1 MVRISVRQC
10 TSDMRRPSTITTH
23 EASDVMVRVLVVES
37 DEASQQARTLLAHAG
52 RGRFEITHAHDVADA
67 VVWLSEHVADC
78 VLLDL
83 GLPGEAL
90 EGLARLRAAAFDAPV
105 LVLSGPDQD
114 ELGARAVH
122 EGAQDHLVKG
132 QVDARG
138 LARAI
143 GYAIERARAQ
153 VALAHQALHDP
164 LTGLANRALFEDRLR
179 QATARVRRHG
189 NCVAVLFCDL
199 DRFKDVNDRLGH
211 AAGDDLLVAVA
222 GRIAGV
228 LRTQDTAARI
238 GGDEFAVLCEDVNGT
253 HHALAIAERLLA
265 ELRAPFPGID
275 DIPVGVS
282 IGLSIAHEGTE
293 RPEVLVREADAAMYR
308 AKDRGGGVAELYDEA
323 MRGRAARRIE
333 LQDALRRGLERGEM
347 RLHYQPRVRL
357 ATGEVV
363 GVEALVRWQ
372 HPERGL
378 LSPAQ
383 FLPVAEESGLIA
395 PLGNWVIE
403 ESCRQAARWADARR
417 GIAPL
422 AVAVNLTAREC
433 AQPDLLSIIRSAV
446 DRSGIDPSG
455 LRLEM
460 TEAAVL
466 SDYEANLAVLEELR
480 SLGLSLAID
489 DFGAG
494 PSSLAALQ
502 QLPVDVVTVDRS
514 LVGEIGRDGDGAAML
529 GGIVGFAH
537 ALGLSI
543 VAEGVEVI
551 GQVDRLRALGCDA
564 GQGFFFARPGEAE
577 ALVGLLGA
585 RS

>member
-1 MVRISVRQC
+1 
-10 TSDMRRPSTITTH
+10 MRRGSTIPTRG
-23 EASDVMVRVLVVES
+23 AADVIVRVLAVEG
-37 DEASQQARTLLAHAG
+37 AGGAHPARTLLARAPG
-52 RGRFEITHAHDVADA
+52 RRFEVAEAREVEEA
-67 VVWLSEHVADC
+67 VAWLSEHHADC

-83 GLPGEAL
+83 ALGGL
-90 EGLARLRAAAFDAPV
+90 EGLDRLRAAALDAPV
-105 LVLSGPDQD
+105 LVLSGPDG
-114 ELGARAVH
+114 EHLGIPAISR
-122 EGAQDHLVKG
+122 GAQDHLVRE

-143 GYAIERARAQ
+143 DHAIERSRTQAQ
-153 VALAHQALHDP
+153 IAHQALHDP

-199 DRFKDVNDRLGH
+199 DRFKVVNDTFGH

-222 GRIAGV
+222 ERIAGV

-265 ELRAPFPGID
+265 ELRAPFPGVD
-275 DIPVGVS
+275 DIPISASVG
-282 IGLSIAHEGTE
+282 LAIAQEGTE
-293 RPEVLVREADAAMYR
+293 RPEALLREADSAMYR
-308 AKDRGGGVAELYDEA
+308 AKERGGGVAELFDDA

-333 LQDALRRGLERGEM
+333 LQEALRRGLERGEM

-378 LSPAQ
+378 LSPAE

-395 PLGNWVIE
+395 PLGGWVIR

-417 GIAPL
+417 GAAPL
-422 AVAVNLTAREC
+422 PVAVNLTARQC
-433 AQPDLLSIIRSAV
+433 AQPDLLSVVRSAV
-446 DRSGIDPSG
+446 DASGIDPSG
-455 LRLEM
+455 LRLEV
-460 TEAAVL
+460 TESAVL
-466 SDYEANLAVLEELR
+466 SDYEANLAVLRALR
-480 SLGLSLAID
+480 DLGLSIAID

-514 LVGEIGRDGDGAAML
+514 LVGGIERDRGGAAML
-529 GGIVGFAH
+529 GGIVGLAH
-537 ALGLSI
+537 ALGLRI
-543 VAEGVEVI
+543 VAEGVEEVA
-551 GQVDRLRALGCDA
+551 QVDRLRALGCDQ
-564 GQGFFFARPGEAE
+564 GQGFFFARPSEAD

-585 RS
+585 RA

>member
-1 MVRISVRQC
+1 MMPTV
-10 TSDMRRPSTITTH
+10 MRRPSTISTN
-23 EASDVMVRVLVVES
+23 EASDVMLRVLVVEA
-37 DEASQQARTLLAHAG
+37 DGPSQTARTLLAHAG
-52 RGRFEITHAHDVADA
+52 RGRFVIAHAAGVPDA
-67 VVWLSEHVADC
+67 IAWLGEHVADC

-90 EGLARLRAAAFDAPV
+90 DGLARLRAAAFDAPV

-122 EGAQDHLVKG
+122 EGAHDHLVKG

-143 GYAIERARAQ
+143 GYAIERSRTQ
-153 VALAHQALHDP
+153 VALARQALHDP

-179 QATARVRRHG
+179 QALARSRRHG
-189 NCVAVLFCDL
+189 VASAVLFCDL

-211 AAGDDLLVAVA
+211 AAGDELLVAVA

-253 HHALAIAERLLA
+253 HHALAIAERLLD
-265 ELRAPFPGID
+265 ELRVPFPGAG
-275 DIPVGVS
+275 DIPVAAS

-293 RPEVLVREADAAMYR
+293 RPEALLREADAAMYR
-308 AKDRGGGVAELYDEA
+308 AKDRGGNVAELYDDA

-357 ATGEVV
+357 ATGEIV

-383 FLPVAEESGLIA
+383 FLPVAEESGLIG
-395 PLGNWVIE
+395 PLGTWVIE
-403 ESCRQAARWADARR
+403 ESCRQAARWADARH
-417 GIAPL
+417 GAPL
-422 AVAVNLTAREC
+422 GVAVNLTAREC
-433 AQPDLLSIIRSAV
+433 AQPDLLSIVRGAV

-480 SLGLSLAID
+480 GLGLSLAID

-514 LVGEIGRDGDGAAML
+514 LVGGLGRDGDGAAML
-529 GGIVGFAH
+529 GGIVGLAH

-543 VAEGVEVI
+543 VAEGVEAI
-551 GQVDRLRALGCDA
+551 GQVDRLRALGCDV
-564 GQGFFFARPGEAE
+564 GQGFFFARPGEAD
-577 ALVGLLGA
+577 ALMGLLGA

>member
-1 MVRISVRQC
+1 
-10 TSDMRRPSTITTH
+10 MREPRTITTRGS
-23 EASDVMVRVLVVES
+23 ANVMVRVLVVEAEGATS
-37 DEASQQARTLLAHAG
+37 AARTLLAHAG
-52 RGRFEITHAHDVADA
+52 KGRFDVAHVSGIGEA
-67 VVWLSEHVADC
+67 VAWLGEHVAH
-78 VLLDL
+78 VVVLDL
-83 GLPGEAL
+83 ALSDGGLEAL
-90 EGLARLRAAAFDAPV
+90 TRVRAAAFDIPV

-114 ELGARAVH
+114 ELGAQAVA

-138 LARAI
+138 LARSI
-143 GYAIERARAQ
+143 GYAIERARMQ
-153 VALAHQALHDP
+153 TALAHQALHDP

-199 DRFKDVNDRLGH
+199 DRFKQVNDSLGH
-211 AAGDDLLVAVA
+211 AAGDQLLVAVA
-222 GRIAGV
+222 ERIAGV

-253 HHALAIAERLLA
+253 HHALAVAERLLA
-265 ELRAPFPGID
+265 EMRAPFPGAK
-275 DIPVGVS
+275 DIPVAVS
-282 IGLSIAHEGTE
+282 IGLAIAHEGTE
-293 RPEVLVREADAAMYR
+293 RPEALLREADAAMYR
-308 AKDRGGGVAELYDEA
+308 AKERGGDAAELYDDA
-323 MRGRAARRIE
+323 MRGRTARRLE

-363 GVEALVRWQ
+363 GMEALVRWQ

-378 LSPAQ
+378 LSPAE

-395 PLGNWVIE
+395 PLGAWVIE
-403 ESCRQAARWADARR
+403 ESCRQSARWADARPWS
-417 GIAPL
+417 GPL
-422 AVAVNLTAREC
+422 AVAVNLTARQC
-433 AQPDLLSIIRSAV
+433 AQPDLLSIVRGAI

-455 LRLEM
+455 LRLEV
-460 TEAAVL
+460 TEATVL
-466 SDYEANLAVLEELR
+466 SDYEANLAVLQSLR
-480 SLGLSLAID
+480 DLGLSLAID

-502 QLPVDVVTVDRS
+502 RLPFDVVTIDRS
-514 LVGEIGRDGDGAAML
+514 LIGGLIRGGDDAAMM
-529 GGIVGFAH
+529 GGIVGLAH
-537 ALGLSI
+537 ALGLTI
-543 VAEGVEVI
+543 VAEGVELV

-577 ALVGLLGA
+577 TLVGLLGTRA
-585 RS
+585 

>member
-1 MVRISVRQC
+1 
-10 TSDMRRPSTITTH
+10 MRRSSIITTRGAA
-23 EASDVMVRVLVVES
+23 ESTVRVLVVEADS
-37 DEASQQARTLLAHAG
+37 AVRTARTLLAHAG
-52 RGRFEITHAHDVADA
+52 KGRFDVVHVAAVADA
-67 VVWLSEHVADC
+67 IAWLGEHVADC
-78 VLLDL
+78 VVLDL
-83 GLPGEAL
+83 ALAGDGL
-90 EGLARLRAAAFDAPV
+90 EGLTRIHAAALDAPV

-114 ELGARAVH
+114 DLGALAVA

-143 GYAIERARAQ
+143 GYAIERARAHI
-153 VALAHQALHDP
+153 ALAHQALHDP

-199 DRFKDVNDRLGH
+199 DRFKAVNDRLGH
-211 AAGDDLLVAVA
+211 AAGDELLVAVA

-265 ELRAPFPGID
+265 ELRAPFPGAE
-275 DIPVGVS
+275 DIPVATS
-282 IGLSIAHEGTE
+282 IGLAIAPEGTE
-293 RPEVLVREADAAMYR
+293 RPEALLREADAAMYR
-308 AKDRGGGVAELYDEA
+308 AKERGGGVAELYDDA

-357 ATGEVV
+357 ATGEVM

-378 LSPAQ
+378 LSPAE
-383 FLPVAEESGLIA
+383 FLPMAEESGLIA
-395 PLGNWVIE
+395 PLGGWVIE
-403 ESCRQAARWADARR
+403 ESCRQAARWADARH
-417 GIAPL
+417 GLAPL
-422 AVAVNLTAREC
+422 AVGVNLTARQC
-433 AQPDLLSIIRSAV
+433 AQPDLLSVVRSAV

-455 LRLEM
+455 LRLEI
-460 TEAAVL
+460 TESAVL
-466 SDYEANLAVLEELR
+466 SDYEANVAVLESLR
-480 SLGLSLAID
+480 GLGLSLAID

-494 PSSLAALQ
+494 PSSLAALH
-502 QLPVDVVTVDRS
+502 QLPVDVVTLDRS
-514 LVGEIGRDGDGAAML
+514 LIGGIDRDRGGAAML
-529 GGIVGFAH
+529 GGIVGLAH
-537 ALGLSI
+537 ALGLTI
-543 VAEGVEVI
+543 VAEGIEAV

-564 GQGFFFARPGEAE
+564 GQGFFFGRPGEAD
-577 ALVGLLGA
+577 ALVCLLGSRA
-585 RS
+585 

>member
-1 MVRISVRQC
+1 M
-10 TSDMRRPSTITTH
+10 
-23 EASDVMVRVLVVES
+23 
-37 DEASQQARTLLAHAG
+37 
-52 RGRFEITHAHDVADA
+52 
-67 VVWLSEHVADC
+67 
-78 VLLDL
+78 
-83 GLPGEAL
+83 
-90 EGLARLRAAAFDAPV
+90 
-105 LVLSGPDQD
+105 
-114 ELGARAVH
+114 
-122 EGAQDHLVKG
+122 
-132 QVDARG
+132 
-138 LARAI
+138 
-143 GYAIERARAQ
+143 
-153 VALAHQALHDP
+153 
-164 LTGLANRALFEDRLR
+164 
-179 QATARVRRHG
+179 RRHG

-199 DRFKDVNDRLGH
+199 DRFKVVNDRLGH
-211 AAGDDLLVAVA
+211 AAGDELLVAVA

-265 ELRAPFPGID
+265 ELRAPFAGAE
-275 DIPVGVS
+275 DIPVAAS
-282 IGLSIAHEGTE
+282 IGVSIAHEGTE
-293 RPEVLVREADAAMYR
+293 RPEALVREADAAMYR
-308 AKDRGGGVAELYDEA
+308 AKERGGGAAELYDDA

-357 ATGEVV
+357 ATGEVD

-378 LSPAQ
+378 LSPSQ

-395 PLGNWVIE
+395 PLGSWVIE

-417 GIAPL
+417 GAAPL

-433 AQPDLLSIIRSAV
+433 AHPDLLATIRGAV

-466 SDYEANLAVLEELR
+466 ADYEANLAVLEELR
-480 SLGLSLAID
+480 GLGLSLAID

-514 LVGEIGRDGDGAAML
+514 LIGGLGRDGDGAAML
-529 GGIVGFAH
+529 GGIVGLAH

-551 GQVDRLRALGCDA
+551 GQVDRLRALGCDT
-564 GQGFFFARPGEAE
+564 GQGFFFARPGEAD
-577 ALVGLLGA
+577 ALVGLLGT